1 MAEQNDSPKLELFAL
16 WENTSKSGKTY
27 FTGRMGKNRIV
38 AFVNENRKSEKEPSL
53 RVYIQADTPKDDNAA
68 HELDDSEQIP
78 F

>member
-1 MAEQNDSPKLELFAL
+1 MADDTKIELFAL

-38 AFVNENRKSEKEPSL
+38 AFVNENRKSEKEPAL
-53 RVYIQADTPKDDNAA
+53 RVYIQAEQAKDDSSEDYTPPQDA
-68 HELDDSEQIP
+68 DSIP